1 MTFVMYEPA
10 FCISSDVKVIVIDA
24 GHGGHDSGA
33 VGKYTLEKDVNL
45 SVALLLGEKI
55 KDRHPEVKVVYTRK
69 TDVFVE
75 LYNRSKIANN
85 NKADLFISIHCNSS
99 QKSGPQG
106 AETFVMGVN
115 KSNQNLEIV
124 KKENAAILLE
134 DNYSANYD
142 GFDPN
147 SPESHIMF
155 SFYQGIH
162 LDQSLKIAKAVQE
175 NIINDFKLVDRGVKQ
190 AGLMVLWASAMPGIL
205 VELAFIN
212 NPEEEKILNS
222 KKNHD
227 KYAESIYNAFLEYKT
242 GEKSIITAI
251 NLKKDSD
258 KTLAENIDK
267 IDDDKTVVKQEKI
280 DSKSNDDTITYR
292 VQFLISKTKIQLS
305 DIRFRD
311 IHKVN
316 SYLHNGM
323 YKYTSGDETSQ
334 EKADEIRKK
343 LCKKGYN
350 DAFIIKFKNGNRL

>member
-1 MTFVMYEPA
+1 MCGPA
-10 FCISSDVKVIVIDA
+10 FCVSYDIKVVVIDA

-33 VGKYTLEKDVNL
+33 LGKYTLEKDVNL

-55 KDRHPEVKVVYTRK
+55 KDRHPEVKVIYTRK

-162 LDQSLKIAKAVQE
+162 LDQSLKIAKAVQD

-227 KYAESIYNAFLEYKT
+227 KYAESIYKAFLEYKT
-242 GEKSIITAI
+242 GEKAKVTAI
-251 NLKKDSD
+251 NIQKDSE
-258 KTLAENIDK
+258 KTLTENEDRKEDDKIVAKTIKTDDKINENI
-267 IDDDKTVVKQEKI
+267 
-280 DSKSNDDTITYR
+280 ITYR
-292 VQFLISKTKIQLS
+292 VQFLISKTQIKLS
-305 DIRFRD
+305 DNRFKD
-311 IHKVN
+311 INKVN
-316 SYLHNGM
+316 SYFHNGM

-334 EKADEIRKK
+334 DKADEIRKK
-343 LCKKGYN
+343 LYKKGYK
-350 DAFIIKFKNGNRL
+350 DAFVIKFKNGDRL